1 MKQSPHILLLPG
13 WQGSGDDHWQS
24 HWERRYGYQRVQ
36 QHDWQRPLRGD
47 WTARLEECVLDAP
60 APVVLVAHSP
70 GACRTLGVE
79 SENVPQRDQF
89 LPDSPPHSGTMG
101 QEDGEKWA
109 AAAHSQPT
117 IPKSDRLLGCILT
130 AWWAAHSRHTV
141 RVQAALLVA
150 PGDVEQPE
158 LAAQLPGWAPMAR
171 KPLPFTSWLVASRDD
186 PYCSFARAQ
195 ALAADWG
202 ARLIDHGARGH
213 INAESGLGAWP
224 AGKAL
229 LDSLLAV

>member
-1 MKQSPHILLLPG
+1 MKQSPQILLLPG

-47 WTARLEECVLDAP
+47 WTARLEECVLDASAS
-60 APVVLVAHSP
+60 APIVLVAHS
-70 GACRTLGVE
+70 
-79 SENVPQRDQF
+79 
-89 LPDSPPHSGTMG
+89 
-101 QEDGEKWA
+101 
-109 AAAHSQPT
+109 
-117 IPKSDRLLGCILT
+117 LGCILT

-202 ARLIDHGARGH
+202 ARLIDHGACGH

>member
-1 MKQSPHILLLPG
+1 MTLRAYQNKNEIGLQPLSIKRKQLLKMKQSPHVLLLPG

-60 APVVLVAHSP
+60 APVVLVAHS
-70 GACRTLGVE
+70 
-79 SENVPQRDQF
+79 
-89 LPDSPPHSGTMG
+89 
-101 QEDGEKWA
+101 
-109 AAAHSQPT
+109 
-117 IPKSDRLLGCILT
+117 LGCILT

-202 ARLIDHGARGH
+202 ARLIDHGACGH